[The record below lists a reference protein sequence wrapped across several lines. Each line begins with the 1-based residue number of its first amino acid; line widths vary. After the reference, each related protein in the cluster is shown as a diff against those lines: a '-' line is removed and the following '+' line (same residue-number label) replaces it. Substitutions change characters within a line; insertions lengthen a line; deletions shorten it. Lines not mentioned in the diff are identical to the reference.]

1 MSTGVINGYSS
12 LTTTA
17 EGFLF
22 LTPFPRLETRGQLW
36 SKNAYDRSS
45 SRASFWSNDGAMS
58 YSDFTI
64 EQAID
69 QFELV
74 ASTVT
79 FDIEPLASSPAL
91 DAALKRYLPLATS
104 ISTEKAR
111 NELIVTPILLEVRA
125 HFQDRISYFS
135 GRSLTV
141 DPNLGLNGECDF
153 ILSADANQTVVQVP
167 IVVIVE
173 AKNADLTGGLGQCTA
188 QMVGAARFN
197 ERRGLRHTIRGAVT
211 TGTNWKLLML
221 EQQQL
226 KISLEEYLVPPQ
238 LPSVLGFLAQPFQSL
253 FASVIL

>member
-1 MSTGVINGYSS
+1 M
-12 LTTTA
+12 A
-17 EGFLF
+17 
-22 LTPFPRLETRGQLW
+22 
-36 SKNAYDRSS
+36 
-45 SRASFWSNDGAMS
+45 

-74 ASTVT
+74 PLTVT
-79 FDIEPLASSPAL
+79 FNIQTIAASPEL
-91 DAALKRYLPLATS
+91 NAALKRYLPLATS

-125 HFQDRISYFS
+125 FFQDRISYFS

-141 DPNLGLNGECDF
+141 DSSVGLNGECDF
-153 ILSADANQTVVQVP
+153 LLSADANQTIVRVP

-188 QMVGAARFN
+188 QMVGASRFN
-197 ERRGLRHTIRGAVT
+197 ERRGQLHMIYGAVT
-211 TGTNWKLLML
+211 TGTNWKLLTL

-226 KISLEEYLVPPQ
+226 QISLEEYLVPPQ

-253 FASVIL
+253 FS

>member
-1 MSTGVINGYSS
+1 M
-12 LTTTA
+12 A
-17 EGFLF
+17 
-22 LTPFPRLETRGQLW
+22 
-36 SKNAYDRSS
+36 
-45 SRASFWSNDGAMS
+45 

-74 ASTVT
+74 PLTVT
-79 FDIEPLASSPAL
+79 FNIQTIAASPEL
-91 DAALKRYLPLATS
+91 NAALKRYLPLATS

-125 HFQDRISYFS
+125 FFQDRISYFS

-141 DPNLGLNGECDF
+141 DSSVGLNGECDF
-153 ILSADANQTVVQVP
+153 LLSADANQTIVQAP

-188 QMVGAARFN
+188 QMVGASRFN
-197 ERRGLRHTIRGAVT
+197 ERRGQLHMIYGAVT
-211 TGTNWKLLML
+211 TGTNWKLLTL

-226 KISLEEYLVPPQ
+226 QISLEEYLVPPQ

-253 FASVIL
+253 FS